1 MIKIVL
7 KDGTEGKL
15 DENNLYVEFSKN
27 VFTKIKIDDI
37 KSIILREDEEI
48 ELNDYEIK
56 RINNLSLCKKTLFGK
71 EPTDLDIDICQWDS
85 DFKTRWIISTFI
97 KTEEG
102 YDVMSIGD
110 RILDSKINAL
120 DYMKIISLGFEWL
133 EEHSNKDNLEE

>member
-56 RINNLSLCKKTLFGK
+56 RINNLSLCKKN
-71 EPTDLDIDICQWDS
+71 
-85 DFKTRWIISTFI
+85 FI
-97 KTEEG
+97 RKRT
-102 YDVMSIGD
+102 Y
-110 RILDSKINAL
+110 
-120 DYMKIISLGFEWL
+120 
-133 EEHSNKDNLEE
+133 